1 MRAEC
6 FRVGGATAGAWSK
19 LRGRN
24 STPASKIRRKPNSM
38 PEAAMAL
45 HRIEVPTTFSS
56 PSGWRLPSNADWGFR
71 ATRFAPVLTLR
82 RPAIEKVPRGVH
94 AFPPPRRGT
103 SPNAFGLQAN
113 ARAPQ
118 KRLLRTTLDRRL
130 ECVHQQRPP
139 TASRRTSLGVTSP
152 GSTLR
157 KEPARAF
164 PKLELKSRSRAPPHV
179 GCHALHHLCRTT
191 LASLPA
197 PTSLP
202 LPAPM
207 PTWRLVLLAS

>member
-6 FRVGGATAGAWSK
+6 YRVGGAKACVWPK

-24 STPASKIRRKPNSM
+24 STPATTIRRMPNST
-38 PEAAMAL
+38 PEAAMAP
-45 HRIEVPTTFSS
+45 HRIEAPTPCAS
-56 PSGWRLPSNADWGFR
+56 PSDCRLESHADWGFR
-71 ATRFAPVLTLR
+71 ATRFAPVLPLR
-82 RPAIEKVPRGVH
+82 RPAIEKVPMGVH

-113 ARAPQ
+113 ARAPR
-118 KRLLRTTLDRRL
+118 KRYLRTTLDRRL
-130 ECVHQQRPP
+130 ECVHQQRPR
-139 TASRRTSLGVTSP
+139 TASRRTSLGGTSP

-157 KEPARAF
+157 KARARAF
-164 PKLELKSRSRAPPHV
+164 PKFGLTSRSKAPPHA
-179 GCHALHHLCRTT
+179 GRLGLRHLCWTT
-191 LASLPA
+191 LAPPPA
-197 PTSLP
+197 PTPLP